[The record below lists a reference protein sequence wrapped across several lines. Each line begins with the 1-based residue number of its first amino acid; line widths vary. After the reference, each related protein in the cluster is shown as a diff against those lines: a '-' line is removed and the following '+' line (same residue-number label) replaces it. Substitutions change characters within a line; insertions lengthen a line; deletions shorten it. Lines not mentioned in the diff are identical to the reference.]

1 MGLPWEKKAV
11 FLTDYMARL
20 KSAGYSQTFRIDI
33 LKQAVAR
40 YEGMLGSNREGKQ
53 PMYRSKEWIKANRNQ
68 VGLGCGKSG
77 KSNWIAKGGYDTV
90 MFVPATPQS
99 ELAQLW
105 RGVVDNF
112 NGPIKVK
119 IVEEGGRTLKSK
131 LQKSNPRKVIG
142 CVELDCL
149 VCTNGRGEG
158 GDCQRPNV
166 GYKIKCLDC
175 PNNVLYIGETSKS
188 GYLRG
193 LDHVKNYRGK
203 KQDCPLWRHAAAEHD
218 GRMDVK
224 FAKKVVRKF
233 RDPLTRQCNE
243 SVRMQRCEADVLLN
257 SKSEWH
263 GPATVTLQAECGR

>member
-1 MGLPWEKKAV
+1 M
-11 FLTDYMARL
+11 
-20 KSAGYSQTFRIDI
+20 
-33 LKQAVAR
+33 
-40 YEGMLGSNREGKQ
+40 
-53 PMYRSKEWIKANRNQ
+53 
-68 VGLGCGKSG
+68 GLGCGKSG

-158 GDCQRPNV
+158 GDCQ
-166 GYKIKCLDC
+166 D
-175 PNNVLYIGETSKS
+175 TKS
-188 GYLRG
+188 SAWIVRIMCFIL
-193 LDHVKNYRGK
+193 GK
-203 KQDCPLWRHAAAEHD
+203 RVNP
-218 GRMDVK
+218 VI
-224 FAKKVVRKF
+224 
-233 RDPLTRQCNE
+233 
-243 SVRMQRCEADVLLN
+243 
-257 SKSEWH
+257 
-263 GPATVTLQAECGR
+263 